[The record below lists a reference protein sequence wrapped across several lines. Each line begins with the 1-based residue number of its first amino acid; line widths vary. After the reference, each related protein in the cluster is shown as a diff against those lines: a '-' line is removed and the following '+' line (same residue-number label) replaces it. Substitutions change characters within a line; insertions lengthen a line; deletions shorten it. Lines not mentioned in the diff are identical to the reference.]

1 MKFFWLHIKK
11 LDGQTLRNVLSLYY
25 KVVDH
30 SKYPKYI
37 IQATQYEYNDVLKIE
52 KLFAEDFDIY
62 ENAIYSENNF

>member
-1 MKFFWLHIKK
+1 
-11 LDGQTLRNVLSLYY
+11 LSLYY